1 MKNLVTYLKESQ
13 KFLVNKHTVI
23 KEISLAELR
32 NNYGYEN
39 PLFAVICTCM
49 NNKPVNGYILFSG
62 NEKSACEWCNIHEK
76 YTFANGSN
84 LKPEIVKKCED
95 IIYDKTNLQIE
106 LKTGIENTSDD
117 YNTIRLIR
125 IPYNINETSK
135 KYTKKYIDLR
145 D

>member
-1 MKNLVTYLKESQ
+1 MKSLVQFINERHN
-13 KFLVNKHTVI
+13 FLVNKHTAI

-32 NNYGYEN
+32 NNYWYEN

-62 NEKSACEWCNIHEK
+62 NEKSACEWCNINGE

-95 IIYDKTNLQIE
+95 IIYNKTNLQIE
-106 LKTGIENTSDD
+106 LKTGIENNSDD
-117 YNTIRLIR
+117 CNTIRLIR
-125 IPYNINETSK
+125 IPYNINETSQR
-135 KYTKKYIDLR
+135 YNKKYIDLR